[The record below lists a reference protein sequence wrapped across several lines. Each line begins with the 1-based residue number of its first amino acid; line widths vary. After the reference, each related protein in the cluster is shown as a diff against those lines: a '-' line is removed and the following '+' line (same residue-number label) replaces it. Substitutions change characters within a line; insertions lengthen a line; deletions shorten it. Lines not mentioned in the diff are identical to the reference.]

1 ASSSASESVSASES
15 ASVSESTSGSVTTS
29 ESQSGGLDSDSEY
42 DSGDSSDRGVLGVSR
57 EKTGAQHISAADGG
71 KVLGANRRV
80 ATGDESRMK
89 SNATM
94 TGISGALLAVWTAVR
109 KKFRKER

>member
-1 ASSSASESVSASES
+1 M
-15 ASVSESTSGSVTTS
+15 SESTSGSVTTS
-29 ESQSGGLDSDSEY
+29 ESQSGGSESDSAY
-42 DSGDSSDRGVLGVSR
+42 DPGDSSDSGVLGVSR
-57 EKTGAQHISAADGG
+57 EKTGAQHTSAAEGG

-89 SNATM
+89 SNAAM